1 MGRAQNLLIV
11 EHDYLPKYWIVFR
24 KTNLEPYILRQEIKD
39 LEELSSLELCG
50 RRSAIMRFYLG
61 KFSKFFCKERVT
73 LKYFGKL
80 LVGLIEF
87 YASKEISYLFIFLEI

>member
-1 MGRAQNLLIV
+1 MGWVKILWSK

-50 RRSAIMRFYLG
+50 RRSAIMRFYLAN
-61 KFSKFFCKERVT
+61 FSKFFCGESYVKI
-73 LKYFGKL
+73 FW
-80 LVGLIEF
+80 
-87 YASKEISYLFIFLEI
+87 EITCWPN